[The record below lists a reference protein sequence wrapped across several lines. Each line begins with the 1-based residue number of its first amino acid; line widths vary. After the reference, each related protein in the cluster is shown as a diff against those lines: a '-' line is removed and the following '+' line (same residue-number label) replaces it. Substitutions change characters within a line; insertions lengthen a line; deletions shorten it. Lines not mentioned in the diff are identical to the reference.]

1 MKKMKKTLYT
11 LVGAELLTMNSA
23 NIFLVSNA
31 DTSTNDWWR
40 WEGSTSKACSKLDPT
55 CTTGSEM
62 GLFTVVQN
70 IIGWLTG
77 FLYIVA
83 VIYWLWW
90 GFQILTASGE
100 EEKVKK
106 WKKVLINAWI
116 WLVIIFLVGSIVRF
130 VIDALIKWST
140 TT

>member
-11 LVGAELLTMNSA
+11 LVGVGLLTMNS
-23 NIFLVSNA
+23 VSSVGA
-31 DTSTNDWWR
+31 WWEPNENGGECKE
-40 WEGSTSKACSKLDPT
+40 WVCPT
-55 CTTGSEM
+55 GET
-62 GLFTVVQN
+62 GLFNVVQN

-116 WLVIIFLVGSIVRF
+116 WLVIIFLASSVVQF
-130 VIDALIKWST
+130 VFQALNSFNSGNP
-140 TT
+140 